1 MSTRRALFFSFLDRY
16 AALVLSIV
24 SSMFIARLLTPAEI
38 GVFSVTMVFI
48 MFISSMRDLGAGQYL
63 VQEKELTPE
72 RIRATWTVL
81 LGTGLFMAL
90 VVLAAAYPVAHFY
103 NEPRMVEIMWVI
115 AINFAVN
122 PFGSM
127 TYAWLMREMRFDALA
142 TMRFGGSLAGTCTSV
157 FLAWKGHGPISL
169 AYGNLL
175 STLVNAAISLRY
187 RPENFA
193 WLPGFKDV
201 RRVIGFGSK
210 ISATSL
216 IWNIAS
222 GAPELFLGKL
232 QNLAAAGMY
241 SRGNGLAQM
250 FQRMILDATQAVA
263 LPMFA
268 KAQREVGNISEPLL
282 RALSYVTALGWSF
295 FLGLALMGFPLT
307 RLLYGNQ
314 WDDSVSLMRLLAI
327 GMAIGLPAAMC
338 PSALMATGYASR
350 ILGISLVVVPIQ
362 VLCVG
367 LGAMISLEGAG
378 IGFVVSQVCTV
389 PIWLIVTQREIKFEW
404 QSLVRVLARS
414 AGVAFVVTLAPISSV
429 VFYGLQPQSS
439 VAPLVLAG
447 SVGLALFW
455 VAARW
460 LRHPIQ
466 DEIDRVTTQL
476 QRRWR
481 KHLSA

>member
-63 VQEKELTPE
+63 VQEKDLTPE

-81 LGTGLFMAL
+81 LGTGLFMAI
-90 VVLAAAYPVAHFY
+90 VVLVAAYPVARFY

-115 AINFAVN
+115 SINFAVT

-142 TMRFGGSLAGTCTSV
+142 VMRFGGSLAGTSISV

-175 STLVNAAISLRY
+175 STVVNAAISLRY
-187 RPENFA
+187 RPKNFP
-193 WLPGFKDV
+193 WLPGLQDL

-216 IWNIAS
+216 IWNVAS

-250 FQRMILDATQAVA
+250 FQRLILDATQAVA

-268 KAQREVGNISEPLL
+268 QAQREVGNINEPLL
-282 RALSYVTALGWSF
+282 RASSYVTAMGWSF

-307 RLLYGNQ
+307 RLLYGTQ
-314 WDDSVSLMRLLAI
+314 WDDSVSLMRMLCI
-327 GMAIGLPAAMC
+327 GMIIGLPAAMC
-338 PSALMATGYASR
+338 PNALLATGRANR
-350 ILGISLVVVPIQ
+350 ILGITLVVVPIQ

-367 LGAMISLEGAG
+367 LGAMVSLEGAG
-378 IGFVVSQVCTV
+378 IGFVVSQVCTM
-389 PIWLIVTQREIKFEW
+389 PIWLIVTQREIGFEW
-404 QSLVRVLARS
+404 QSFVRVLAQS
-414 AGVAFVVTLAPISSV
+414 AGVAALVTMGPVACV
-429 VFYGLQPQSS
+429 VFFGLQPESN
-439 VAPLVLAG
+439 VVPLILAG
-447 SVGLALFW
+447 SMGLALFL

-466 DEIDRVTTQL
+466 DEIDRVTLQL
-476 QRRWR
+476 
-481 KHLSA
+481 KHHWLKQ

>member
-38 GVFSVTMVFI
+38 GMFSVTMVFI
-48 MFISSMRDLGAGQYL
+48 MFISAMRDLGAGQYL

-142 TMRFGGSLAGTCTSV
+142 TMRFAGSLAGACTSI

-169 AYGNLL
+169 AYGSLL
-175 STLVNAAISLRY
+175 STLVNAAVSLRY
-187 RPENFA
+187 RPANFT
-193 WLPGFKDV
+193 WLPGLKDL

-216 IWNIAS
+216 VSNIANGS
-222 GAPELFLGKL
+222 PEIFLGKL
-232 QNLAAAGMY
+232 QDLTAAGLY

-250 FQRMILDATQAVA
+250 FQRMVLDATQAVA

-295 FLGLALMGFPLT
+295 FLGLALMGLPLT
-307 RLLYGNQ
+307 RLLYGDQ
-314 WDDSVSLMRLLAI
+314 WDDSVSLMRLLAL

-338 PSALMATGYASR
+338 PNALMATGRANR
-350 ILGISLVVVPIQ
+350 ILGITLVIVPIQ
-362 VLCVG
+362 VICIG
-367 LGAMISLEGAG
+367 LGAAVSLEGAG
-378 IGFVVSQVCTV
+378 IGFVVAQACSM
-389 PIWLIVTQREIKFEW
+389 PIWLIVTQREIGFKW
-404 QSLVRVLARS
+404 RALGVVLARS
-414 AGVAFVVTLAPISSV
+414 AALAAVATLAPATCLLI
-429 VFYGLQPQSS
+429 FGLQPESNWI
-439 VAPLVLAG
+439 PLVWAG
-447 SVGLALFW
+447 FIGLLLFCL
-455 VAARW
+455 AARW
-460 LRHPIQ
+460 LQHPIQ
-466 DEIDRVTTQL
+466 DEIDRLTIQL
-476 QRRWR
+476 KQRW
-481 KHLSA
+481 